1 MNWFVSLFL
10 KITTLILF
18 ISYNAFAGGLE
29 VSRQNNMILFSDGT
43 TVNFSSRQTSSTVT
57 DNLYTSLDSQSIIKQ
72 LNIMSAAFKSDYS
85 DTISYAF
92 EMYEPMA
99 STLQYPATI
108 GGVPAGQ
115 KALLRS
121 QALSLTGKYDLTN
134 SGFGVVASIRQLTIK
149 RSTVNINPAQ
159 GDLVTTPDSG
169 IGYMAGVSY
178 ERPEIA
184 LKVLLSHAPGIDIV
198 VPTTVVGSGTVSQP
212 NFTTLEFETGIAN
225 NTLLFGSIH
234 QGEHASAQV
243 KLNGIG
249 AISSFTDGEKYNIG
263 LGRKFNE
270 KLSGSFSYT
279 TEEGSSST
287 GTSLLSPTNGT
298 DTYGIGVNYVTESV
312 DVAFGYAMSSFGDK
326 AVTSAYG
333 TGNFT
338 NNDATT
344 TGLRIKFKLP

>member
-1 MNWFVSLFL
+1 MGKFISLFL
-10 KITTLILF
+10 KIGTLIILVSF
-18 ISYNAFAGGLE
+18 NSFAGGLE
-29 VSRQNNMILFSDGT
+29 VSRQNNMILFSEGK
-43 TVNFSSRQTSSTVT
+43 TVNFSTRQTSSTVT
-57 DNLYTSLDSQSIIKQ
+57 DNLYTSLDSQSIIKK
-72 LNIMSAAFKSDYS
+72 LNLMSAAFKSDYNEN
-85 DTISYAF
+85 ISYAF

-99 STLQYPATI
+99 STLQYPATV

-121 QALSLTGKYDLTN
+121 QALSLTGKYNLPN
-134 SGFGVVASIRQLTIK
+134 SGFGLVAGVRQLTIK
-149 RSTVNINPAQ
+149 RSTLNINPAQ

-169 IGYMAGVSY
+169 IGFVAGVSY
-178 ERPEIA
+178 EMPEIA
-184 LKVLLSHAPGIDIV
+184 LKVLLTQAPGIDIV

-212 NFTTLEFETGIAN
+212 SFTTLEFETGIAN
-225 NTLLFGSIH
+225 NTLMFGSIH

-263 LGRKFNE
+263 VGRKFSE

-279 TEEGSSST
+279 TEEGSSAT

-298 DTYGIGVNYVTESV
+298 DTYSIGVNYVSESV

-326 AVTSAYG
+326 AVTTAYG

-344 TGLRIKFKLP
+344 TGLRVKFKLP

>member
-1 MNWFVSLFL
+1 MGKFISLFL
-10 KITTLILF
+10 KIGTLIIF
-18 ISYNAFAGGLE
+18 VSFNSFAGGLE
-29 VSRQNNMILFSDGT
+29 VSRQNNMILFSEGK
-43 TVNFSSRQTSSTVT
+43 TVNFSSRQTNSTVT

-134 SGFGVVASIRQLTIK
+134 SGFGVVAGIRQLTIK

-234 QGEHASAQV
+234 QG
-243 KLNGIG
+243 
-249 AISSFTDGEKYNIG
+249 
-263 LGRKFNE
+263 
-270 KLSGSFSYT
+270 
-279 TEEGSSST
+279 
-287 GTSLLSPTNGT
+287 
-298 DTYGIGVNYVTESV
+298 
-312 DVAFGYAMSSFGDK
+312 
-326 AVTSAYG
+326 
-333 TGNFT
+333 
-338 NNDATT
+338 
-344 TGLRIKFKLP
+344 

>member
-1 MNWFVSLFL
+1 MNWLVSLFF
-10 KITTLILF
+10 KITLFIIF

-29 VSRQNNMILFSDGT
+29 VSRQNNMILFSEGT
-43 TVNFSSRQTSSTVT
+43 SVNFSSRQTSSTVT

-72 LNIMSAAFKSDYS
+72 LNILSAAFKSDYNEN
-85 DTISYAF
+85 ISYAF

-99 STLQYPATI
+99 STLQYPATV

-121 QALSLTGKYDLTN
+121 QALSLTGKYNLSN
-134 SGFGVVASIRQLTIK
+134 SGFGLVAGVRQLTIK
-149 RSTVNINPAQ
+149 RSTLNINPAQ

-169 IGYMAGVSY
+169 IGYVAGVSY
-178 ERPEIA
+178 EMPEIA
-184 LKVLLSHAPGIDIV
+184 LKVLLTQAPGIDIV

-212 NFTTLEFETGIAN
+212 SFTTLEFETGIAN
-225 NTLLFGSIH
+225 NTLMFGSIH

-263 LGRKFNE
+263 VGRKFSE

-279 TEEGSSST
+279 TEEGSSAT

-298 DTYGIGVNYVTESV
+298 DTYSIGVNYVTESV

-326 AVTSAYG
+326 AVTTAYG

-344 TGLRIKFKLP
+344 TGLRVKFKLP

>member
-1 MNWFVSLFL
+1 
-10 KITTLILF
+10 
-18 ISYNAFAGGLE
+18 
-29 VSRQNNMILFSDGT
+29 MILFSDGT

-57 DNLYTSLDSQSIIKQ
+57 DNLYTSLDSQSIVKQ

-99 STLQYPATI
+99 STLQYPSTI

-134 SGFGVVASIRQLTIK
+134 SGFGIIASIRQLTIK
-149 RSTVNINPAQ
+149 RSTVNVSPAQ

-263 LGRKFNE
+263 VGRKFNE

-279 TEEGSSST
+279 TEEGSSAT

-298 DTYGIGVNYVTESV
+298 DTYIIGINYVTESI
-312 DVAFGYAMSSFGDK
+312 DIALGYAMSSFGDK
-326 AVTSAYG
+326 AVTTAYG

-338 NNDATT
+338 NNYATT

>member
-1 MNWFVSLFL
+1 MNWLVSFFF
-10 KITTLILF
+10 KITLF
-18 ISYNAFAGGLE
+18 IIFICYNAFAGGLE
-29 VSRQNNMILFSDGT
+29 VSRQNNMILFSEGT
-43 TVNFSSRQTSSTVT
+43 SVNFSSRQTSSTVT

-72 LNIMSAAFKSDYS
+72 LNILSAAFKSDYNEN
-85 DTISYAF
+85 ISYAF

-99 STLQYPATI
+99 STLQYPATV

-121 QALSLTGKYDLTN
+121 QALSLTGKYNLPN
-134 SGFGVVASIRQLTIK
+134 SGFGLVAGVRQLTIK
-149 RSTVNINPAQ
+149 RSTLNINPAQ

-169 IGYMAGVSY
+169 IGYVAGVSY
-178 ERPEIA
+178 EMPEIA
-184 LKVLLSHAPGIDIV
+184 LKVLLTQAPGIDIV

-212 NFTTLEFETGIAN
+212 SFTTLEFETGIAN
-225 NTLLFGSIH
+225 NTLMFGSIH

-263 LGRKFNE
+263 VGRKFSE

-279 TEEGSSST
+279 TEEGSSAT

-298 DTYGIGVNYVTESV
+298 DTYSIGVNYVSESV

-326 AVTSAYG
+326 AVTTAYG

-344 TGLRIKFKLP
+344 TGLRVKFKLP

>member
-1 MNWFVSLFL
+1 MNWFLSLFL
-10 KITTLILF
+10 KITTLIIF

-29 VSRQNNMILFSDGT
+29 VSRQNNMILFSDGK

-149 RSTVNINPAQ
+149 RSTVNISPAQ

-178 ERPEIA
+178 KRPEIA

-263 LGRKFNE
+263 VGRKFSE

-279 TEEGSSST
+279 TEEGSSAT

-298 DTYGIGVNYVTESV
+298 DTYSIGVNYVTESV

-326 AVTSAYG
+326 AVTTAYG

-344 TGLRIKFKLP
+344 TGLRVKFKLP

>member
-1 MNWFVSLFL
+1 MNWLVSFFF
-10 KITTLILF
+10 KITLFIIF

-29 VSRQNNMILFSDGT
+29 VSRQNNMILFSEGT
-43 TVNFSSRQTSSTVT
+43 SVNFSSRQTSSTVT

-72 LNIMSAAFKSDYS
+72 LNILSAAFKSDYNEN
-85 DTISYAF
+85 ISYAF

-99 STLQYPATI
+99 STLQYPATV

-121 QALSLTGKYDLTN
+121 QALSLTGKYNLPN
-134 SGFGVVASIRQLTIK
+134 SGFGLVAGVRQLTIK
-149 RSTVNINPAQ
+149 RSTLNINPAQ

-169 IGYMAGVSY
+169 IGYVAGVSY
-178 ERPEIA
+178 EMPEIA
-184 LKVLLSHAPGIDIV
+184 LKVLLTQAPGIDIV

-212 NFTTLEFETGIAN
+212 SFTTLEFETGIAN

-263 LGRKFNE
+263 VGRKFSE

-279 TEEGSSST
+279 TEEGSSAT

-298 DTYGIGVNYVTESV
+298 DTYSIGVNYVSESV

-326 AVTSAYG
+326 AVTTAYG

-344 TGLRIKFKLP
+344 TGLRVKFKLP

>member
-57 DNLYTSLDSQSIIKQ
+57 DNLYTSLDSQSIIKK

-149 RSTVNINPAQ
+149 RSTVNISPAQ

-263 LGRKFNE
+263 VGRKFSE

-279 TEEGSSST
+279 TEEGSSAT

-298 DTYGIGVNYVTESV
+298 DTYSIGVNYVTESV

-326 AVTSAYG
+326 AVTTAYG

>member
-1 MNWFVSLFL
+1 MNWFVSLFF

-57 DNLYTSLDSQSIIKQ
+57 DNLYTSLDSQSIIKK

-134 SGFGVVASIRQLTIK
+134 SGFGIVGGIRQLTIK
-149 RSTVNINPAQ
+149 RSTVNISPAQ

-184 LKVLLSHAPGIDIV
+184 LKVLLFALTIFCGIMIR
-198 VPTTVVGSGTVSQP
+198 
-212 NFTTLEFETGIAN
+212 I
-225 NTLLFGSIH
+225 
-234 QGEHASAQV
+234 SA
-243 KLNGIG
+243 KPYIL
-249 AISSFTDGEKYNIG
+249 A
-263 LGRKFNE
+263 
-270 KLSGSFSYT
+270 FSRMV
-279 TEEGSSST
+279 EEGSSPEIEKEINQSAARARRWVKAIWLLI
-287 GTSLLSPTNGT
+287 SLAAFI
-298 DTYGIGVNYVTESV
+298 GIW
-312 DVAFGYAMSSFGDK
+312 K
-326 AVTSAYG
+326 P
-333 TGNFT
+333 
-338 NNDATT
+338 
-344 TGLRIKFKLP
+344 LI

>member
-1 MNWFVSLFL
+1 MGKFISLFL
-10 KITTLILF
+10 KIGTLIIFL
-18 ISYNAFAGGLE
+18 SSNSFAGGLE
-29 VSRQNNMILFSDGT
+29 VSRQNNMILFSEGK
-43 TVNFSSRQTSSTVT
+43 TVNFSTRQTSSTVT
-57 DNLYTSLDSQSIIKQ
+57 DNLYTSLDSQSIIKK
-72 LNIMSAAFKSDYS
+72 LNLMSAAFKSDYNEN
-85 DTISYAF
+85 ISYAF

-108 GGVPAGQ
+108 GGVPADQ
-115 KALLRS
+115 KAFLRT
-121 QALSLTGKYDLTN
+121 QALSFTSKYNLSN
-134 SGFGVVASIRQLTIK
+134 SGFGLVAEERQLTIK
-149 RSTVNINPAQ
+149 RSTLNINPAQ

-169 IGYMAGVSY
+169 IGYVAGVSY
-178 ERPEIA
+178 EMPEIA
-184 LKVLLSHAPGIDIV
+184 LKVLLTQAPGIDIV

-212 NFTTLEFETGIAN
+212 SFTTLEFETGIAN
-225 NTLLFGSIH
+225 NTLMFGSIH

-263 LGRKFNE
+263 VGRKFSE

-279 TEEGSSST
+279 TEEGSSAT

-298 DTYGIGVNYVTESV
+298 DTYSIGVNYVTESV

-326 AVTSAYG
+326 AVTTAYG

-344 TGLRIKFKLP
+344 TGLRVKFKLP

>member
-1 MNWFVSLFL
+1 
-10 KITTLILF
+10 
-18 ISYNAFAGGLE
+18 
-29 VSRQNNMILFSDGT
+29 
-43 TVNFSSRQTSSTVT
+43 
-57 DNLYTSLDSQSIIKQ
+57 
-72 LNIMSAAFKSDYS
+72 MSAAFKSDYS

-149 RSTVNINPAQ
+149 RSTVNISPAQ

-263 LGRKFNE
+263 VGRKFNE

-279 TEEGSSST
+279 TEEGSSAT

-298 DTYGIGVNYVTESV
+298 DTYSIGVNYVTQTV
-312 DVAFGYAMSSFGDK
+312 DVAFG
-326 AVTSAYG
+326 
-333 TGNFT
+333 
-338 NNDATT
+338 
-344 TGLRIKFKLP
+344 

>member
-1 MNWFVSLFL
+1 MNWFLSLFF
-10 KITTLILF
+10 KITTLIVF

-29 VSRQNNMILFSDGT
+29 VSRQNNMILFSDGK

-57 DNLYTSLDSQSIIKQ
+57 DNLYTSLDGQSIVKK

-99 STLQYPATI
+99 STLQYPATV

-121 QALSLTGKYDLTN
+121 QALSLTGKYDLSN
-134 SGFGVVASIRQLTIK
+134 SGFGIVGGIRQLTIK
-149 RSTVNINPAQ
+149 RSTVNISPAQ

-279 TEEGSSST
+279 TEEGSSAT

-298 DTYGIGVNYVTESV
+298 DTYSIGVNYVTESV
-312 DVAFGYAMSSFGDK
+312 DIAFGYAMSSFGDK
-326 AVTSAYG
+326 AVTTAYG

>member
-57 DNLYTSLDSQSIIKQ
+57 DNLYTSLDSQSIIKK

-134 SGFGVVASIRQLTIK
+134 SGFGVVASRRQLTIK
-149 RSTVNINPAQ
+149 RSTVNISPAQ

-279 TEEGSSST
+279 TEEGSSAT

-298 DTYGIGVNYVTESV
+298 DTYSIGVNYVTECV

-326 AVTSAYG
+326 AVTTAYG

-344 TGLRIKFKLP
+344 TGLRVKFKLP

>member
-1 MNWFVSLFL
+1 MGKFFSLFL
-10 KITTLILF
+10 KIGTLVVFLSF
-18 ISYNAFAGGLE
+18 NSFAGGLE
-29 VSRQNNMILFSDGT
+29 VSRQNNMILFSEGK
-43 TVNFSSRQTSSTVT
+43 TVNFSTRQTSSTVT
-57 DNLYTSLDSQSIIKQ
+57 DNLYTSLDSQSIIKK
-72 LNIMSAAFKSDYS
+72 LNLMSAAFKSDYNEN
-85 DTISYAF
+85 ISYAF

-121 QALSLTGKYDLTN
+121 QALSLTGKYNLSN
-134 SGFGVVASIRQLTIK
+134 SGFGLVAGVRQLTIK
-149 RSTVNINPAQ
+149 RSTLNINPAQ
-159 GDLVTTPDSG
+159 GDLVTTPESG
-169 IGYMAGVSY
+169 IGYVAGVSY
-178 ERPEIA
+178 EMPEIA
-184 LKVLLSHAPGIDIV
+184 LKVLLTQAPGIDIV

-212 NFTTLEFETGIAN
+212 SFTTLEFETGIAN
-225 NTLLFGSIH
+225 NTLMFGSIH

-263 LGRKFNE
+263 VGRKFSE

-279 TEEGSSST
+279 TEEGSSAT

-298 DTYGIGVNYVTESV
+298 DTYSIGVNYVTESV

-326 AVTSAYG
+326 AVTTAYG

-344 TGLRIKFKLP
+344 TGLRVKFKLP

>member
-1 MNWFVSLFL
+1 MNWLVSLFF
-10 KITTLILF
+10 KITLFIIF

-29 VSRQNNMILFSDGT
+29 VSRQNNMILFSEGT
-43 TVNFSSRQTSSTVT
+43 SVNFSSRQTSSTVT

-72 LNIMSAAFKSDYS
+72 LNILSAAFKSDYNEN
-85 DTISYAF
+85 ISYAF

-99 STLQYPATI
+99 STLQYPATV

-121 QALSLTGKYDLTN
+121 QALSLTGKYNLSN
-134 SGFGVVASIRQLTIK
+134 SGFGLVAGVRQLTIK
-149 RSTVNINPAQ
+149 RSTLNINPAQ

-169 IGYMAGVSY
+169 IGYVAGVSY
-178 ERPEIA
+178 EMPEIA
-184 LKVLLSHAPGIDIV
+184 LKVLLTQAPGIDIV

-212 NFTTLEFETGIAN
+212 SFTTLEFETGIAN

-263 LGRKFNE
+263 VGRKFSE

-279 TEEGSSST
+279 TEEGSSAT

-298 DTYGIGVNYVTESV
+298 DTYSIGVNYVSESV

-326 AVTSAYG
+326 AVTTAYG

-344 TGLRIKFKLP
+344 TGLRVKFKLP

>member
-1 MNWFVSLFL
+1 MGKFISLFL
-10 KITTLILF
+10 KIGTLIILVSF
-18 ISYNAFAGGLE
+18 NSFAGGLE
-29 VSRQNNMILFSDGT
+29 VSRQNNMILFSEGK
-43 TVNFSSRQTSSTVT
+43 TVNFSTRQTSSTVT
-57 DNLYTSLDSQSIIKQ
+57 DNLYTSLDSQSIIKK
-72 LNIMSAAFKSDYS
+72 LNLMSAAFKSDYNEN
-85 DTISYAF
+85 ISYAF

-99 STLQYPATI
+99 STLQYPATV

-121 QALSLTGKYDLTN
+121 QALSLTGKYNLPN
-134 SGFGVVASIRQLTIK
+134 SGFGLVAGVRQVTIK
-149 RSTVNINPAQ
+149 RSTLNINPAQ

-169 IGYMAGVSY
+169 IVYMAGGSY
-178 ERPEIA
+178 EMPEIA
-184 LKVLLSHAPGIDIV
+184 LKVLLTQAPGIDIV

-212 NFTTLEFETGIAN
+212 SFTTLEFETGIAN
-225 NTLLFGSIH
+225 NTLMFGSIH

-249 AISSFTDGEKYNIG
+249 AISAFTDGEKYNIG
-263 LGRKFNE
+263 VGRKFSE

-279 TEEGSSST
+279 TEEGSSAT

-298 DTYGIGVNYVTESV
+298 DTYSIGVNYVTESV

-326 AVTSAYG
+326 AVTTAYG

-344 TGLRIKFKLP
+344 TGLRVKFKLP

>member
-1 MNWFVSLFL
+1 MGKFISLFL
-10 KITTLILF
+10 KIGTLIILVSF
-18 ISYNAFAGGLE
+18 NSFAGGLE
-29 VSRQNNMILFSDGT
+29 VSRQNNMILFSEGK
-43 TVNFSSRQTSSTVT
+43 TVNFSTRQTSSTVT
-57 DNLYTSLDSQSIIKQ
+57 DNLYTSLDSQSIIKK
-72 LNIMSAAFKSDYS
+72 LNLMSAAFKSDYNEN
-85 DTISYAF
+85 ISYAF

-121 QALSLTGKYDLTN
+121 QALSLTGKYNLSN
-134 SGFGVVASIRQLTIK
+134 SGFGLVARVRQLTIK
-149 RSTVNINPAQ
+149 RSTLNINPAQ

-169 IGYMAGVSY
+169 IGYVAGVSY
-178 ERPEIA
+178 EMPEIA
-184 LKVLLSHAPGIDIV
+184 LKVLLTQAPGIDIV

-212 NFTTLEFETGIAN
+212 SFTTLEFETGIAN
-225 NTLLFGSIH
+225 NTLMFGSIH

-263 LGRKFNE
+263 VGRKFSE

-279 TEEGSSST
+279 TEEGSSAT

-298 DTYGIGVNYVTESV
+298 DTYSIGVNYVTESV

-326 AVTSAYG
+326 AVTTAYG

-344 TGLRIKFKLP
+344 TGLRVKFKLP

>member
-1 MNWFVSLFL
+1 
-10 KITTLILF
+10 
-18 ISYNAFAGGLE
+18 
-29 VSRQNNMILFSDGT
+29 
-43 TVNFSSRQTSSTVT
+43 
-57 DNLYTSLDSQSIIKQ
+57 
-72 LNIMSAAFKSDYS
+72 
-85 DTISYAF
+85 
-92 EMYEPMA
+92 MYEPMA
-99 STLQYPATI
+99 STLQYPATV

-121 QALSLTGKYDLTN
+121 QALSLTGKYNLSN
-134 SGFGVVASIRQLTIK
+134 SGFGLVAGVRQLTIK
-149 RSTVNINPAQ
+149 RSTLNINPAQ
-159 GDLVTTPDSG
+159 GDWVTTPDSG
-169 IGYMAGVSY
+169 IGYVAGVSY
-178 ERPEIA
+178 EMPEIA
-184 LKVLLSHAPGIDIV
+184 LKVLLSLAPGIDIV

-212 NFTTLEFETGIAN
+212 SITTLEFETGIAN
-225 NTLLFGSIH
+225 NTLMFGSIH

-263 LGRKFNE
+263 VGRKFSE

-279 TEEGSSST
+279 TEEGSSAT

-298 DTYGIGVNYVTESV
+298 DTYSIGVNYVTESV

-326 AVTSAYG
+326 AVTTAYG

-344 TGLRIKFKLP
+344 TGLRVKFKLP

>member
-1 MNWFVSLFL
+1 MGKFFSLFL
-10 KITTLILF
+10 KIGTLIVFLSF
-18 ISYNAFAGGLE
+18 NSFAGGLE
-29 VSRQNNMILFSDGT
+29 VSRQNNMMLFSEGK
-43 TVNFSSRQTSSTVT
+43 TVNFSTRQTSSTVT
-57 DNLYTSLDSQSIIKQ
+57 DNLYTSLDSQSIIKK
-72 LNIMSAAFKSDYS
+72 LNLMSAAFKSDYNEN
-85 DTISYAF
+85 ISYAF

-99 STLQYPATI
+99 STLQYPATV

-121 QALSLTGKYDLTN
+121 QALSLTGKYNLSN
-134 SGFGVVASIRQLTIK
+134 SGFGLVAGVRQLTIK
-149 RSTVNINPAQ
+149 RSTLNINPAQ

-178 ERPEIA
+178 EMPEIA
-184 LKVLLSHAPGIDIV
+184 LKVLLTQAPGIDIV

-212 NFTTLEFETGIAN
+212 SFTTLEFETGIAN
-225 NTLLFGSIH
+225 NTLMFGSIH

-263 LGRKFNE
+263 VGRKFSE

-279 TEEGSSST
+279 TEEGSSAT

-298 DTYGIGVNYVTESV
+298 DTYSIGVNYVTESV

-326 AVTSAYG
+326 AVTTAYG

-344 TGLRIKFKLP
+344 TGLRVKFKLP

>member
-1 MNWFVSLFL
+1 
-10 KITTLILF
+10 
-18 ISYNAFAGGLE
+18 
-29 VSRQNNMILFSDGT
+29 
-43 TVNFSSRQTSSTVT
+43 
-57 DNLYTSLDSQSIIKQ
+57 
-72 LNIMSAAFKSDYS
+72 MSAAFKSDYS

-134 SGFGVVASIRQLTIK
+134 SGFGIIASIRQLTIK
-149 RSTVNINPAQ
+149 RSTVNVSPAQ

-184 LKVLLSHAPGIDIV
+184 LKVLLSHAPGIDII

-263 LGRKFNE
+263 VGRKFNE

-279 TEEGSSST
+279 TEEGSSAT

-298 DTYGIGVNYVTESV
+298 DTYSIGVNYVTQTV

-326 AVTSAYG
+326 AVTTAYG

>member
-1 MNWFVSLFL
+1 MGKFISLFL
-10 KITTLILF
+10 NIGTLIIFL
-18 ISYNAFAGGLE
+18 SYNSFAGGLE
-29 VSRQNNMILFSDGT
+29 VSRQNNMILFSEGK
-43 TVNFSSRQTSSTVT
+43 TVNFSTRQTSSTVT
-57 DNLYTSLDSQSIIKQ
+57 DNLYTSLDSQSIIKK
-72 LNIMSAAFKSDYS
+72 LNLMSAAFKSDYNEN
-85 DTISYAF
+85 ISYAF

-99 STLQYPATI
+99 STLQYPATV

-121 QALSLTGKYDLTN
+121 QALSLTGKYNLSN
-134 SGFGVVASIRQLTIK
+134 SGFGLVAGVRQLTIK
-149 RSTVNINPAQ
+149 RSTLNINPAQ

-169 IGYMAGVSY
+169 IGYVAGVSY
-178 ERPEIA
+178 EMPEIA
-184 LKVLLSHAPGIDIV
+184 LKVLLTQAPGIDIV

-212 NFTTLEFETGIAN
+212 SFTTLEFETGIAN
-225 NTLLFGSIH
+225 NTLMFGSIH

-263 LGRKFNE
+263 VGRKFSE

-279 TEEGSSST
+279 TEEGSSAT

-298 DTYGIGVNYVTESV
+298 DTYSIGVNYVSENV

-326 AVTSAYG
+326 AVTTAYG

-344 TGLRIKFKLP
+344 TGLRVKFKLP

>member
-1 MNWFVSLFL
+1 MNWLVSLFF
-10 KITTLILF
+10 KITLFIIF

-29 VSRQNNMILFSDGT
+29 VSRQNNMILFSEGT
-43 TVNFSSRQTSSTVT
+43 SVNFSSRQTSSTVT

-72 LNIMSAAFKSDYS
+72 LNILSAAFKSDYNEN
-85 DTISYAF
+85 ISYAF

-99 STLQYPATI
+99 STLQYPATV

-121 QALSLTGKYDLTN
+121 QALSLTGKYNLSN
-134 SGFGVVASIRQLTIK
+134 SGFGLVAGVRQLTIK
-149 RSTVNINPAQ
+149 RSTLNINPAQ

-178 ERPEIA
+178 EMPEIA
-184 LKVLLSHAPGIDIV
+184 LKVLLTQAPGIDIV

-212 NFTTLEFETGIAN
+212 SFTTLEFETGIAN
-225 NTLLFGSIH
+225 NTLMFGSIH

-263 LGRKFNE
+263 VGRKFSE

-279 TEEGSSST
+279 TEEGSSAT

-298 DTYGIGVNYVTESV
+298 DTYSIGVNYVTESV

-326 AVTSAYG
+326 AVTTAYG

-344 TGLRIKFKLP
+344 TGLRVKFKLP

>member
-1 MNWFVSLFL
+1 MGKFISLFL
-10 KITTLILF
+10 KIGTLIIF
-18 ISYNAFAGGLE
+18 VSFNSFAGGLE
-29 VSRQNNMILFSDGT
+29 VSRQNNMILFSEGK
-43 TVNFSSRQTSSTVT
+43 TVNFSTRQTSSTVT
-57 DNLYTSLDSQSIIKQ
+57 DNLYTSLDSQSIIKK
-72 LNIMSAAFKSDYS
+72 LNLMSAAFKSDYNEN
-85 DTISYAF
+85 ISYAF

-121 QALSLTGKYDLTN
+121 QALSLTGKYNLSN
-134 SGFGVVASIRQLTIK
+134 SGFGLVAGVRQLTIK
-149 RSTVNINPAQ
+149 RSTLNINPAQ

-169 IGYMAGVSY
+169 IGYVAGVSY
-178 ERPEIA
+178 EMPEIA
-184 LKVLLSHAPGIDIV
+184 LKVLLTQAPGIDIV

-212 NFTTLEFETGIAN
+212 SFTTLEFETGIAN
-225 NTLLFGSIH
+225 NTLMFGSIH

-263 LGRKFNE
+263 VGRKFSE

-279 TEEGSSST
+279 TEEGSSAT

-298 DTYGIGVNYVTESV
+298 DTYSIGVNYVTESV

>member
-1 MNWFVSLFL
+1 MGKFISLFL
-10 KITTLILF
+10 NIGTLIIFL
-18 ISYNAFAGGLE
+18 SYNSFAGGLE
-29 VSRQNNMILFSDGT
+29 VSRQNNMILFSEGK
-43 TVNFSSRQTSSTVT
+43 TVNFSTRQTSSTVT
-57 DNLYTSLDSQSIIKQ
+57 DNLYTSLDSQSIIKK
-72 LNIMSAAFKSDYS
+72 LNLMSAAFKSDYNEN
-85 DTISYAF
+85 ISYAF

-99 STLQYPATI
+99 STLQYPATV

-121 QALSLTGKYDLTN
+121 QALSLTGKYNLPN
-134 SGFGVVASIRQLTIK
+134 SGFGLVAGVRQLTIK
-149 RSTVNINPAQ
+149 RSTLNINPAQ

-169 IGYMAGVSY
+169 IGYVAGVSY
-178 ERPEIA
+178 EMPEIA
-184 LKVLLSHAPGIDIV
+184 LKVLLTQAPGIDIV

-212 NFTTLEFETGIAN
+212 SFTTLEFETGIAN
-225 NTLLFGSIH
+225 NTLMFGSIH

-263 LGRKFNE
+263 VGRKFSE

-279 TEEGSSST
+279 TEEGSSAT

-298 DTYGIGVNYVTESV
+298 DTYSIGVNYVSENV

-326 AVTSAYG
+326 AVTTAYG

-344 TGLRIKFKLP
+344 TGLRVKFKLP

>member
-1 MNWFVSLFL
+1 MNWLVSLFF
-10 KITTLILF
+10 KITLFIIF

-29 VSRQNNMILFSDGT
+29 VSRQNNMILFSEGT
-43 TVNFSSRQTSSTVT
+43 SVNFSSRQTSSTVT

-72 LNIMSAAFKSDYS
+72 LNILSAAFKSDYNEN
-85 DTISYAF
+85 ISYAF

-99 STLQYPATI
+99 STLQYPATV

-121 QALSLTGKYDLTN
+121 QALSLTGKYNLSN
-134 SGFGVVASIRQLTIK
+134 SGFGLVAGVRQLTIK
-149 RSTVNINPAQ
+149 RSTLNINPAQ

-169 IGYMAGVSY
+169 IGYVAGVSY
-178 ERPEIA
+178 EMPEIA
-184 LKVLLSHAPGIDIV
+184 LKVLLTQAPGIDIV

-212 NFTTLEFETGIAN
+212 SFTTLEFETGIAN

-263 LGRKFNE
+263 VGRKFSE

-279 TEEGSSST
+279 TEEGSSAS

-298 DTYGIGVNYVTESV
+298 DTYSIGVNYATESV

-326 AVTSAYG
+326 AVTTAYG

-344 TGLRIKFKLP
+344 TGLRVKFKLP

>member
-1 MNWFVSLFL
+1 MNWLVSLFF
-10 KITTLILF
+10 KITLFIIF

-29 VSRQNNMILFSDGT
+29 VSRQNNMILFSEGT
-43 TVNFSSRQTSSTVT
+43 SVNFSSRQTSSTVT

-72 LNIMSAAFKSDYS
+72 LNILSAAFKSDYNEN
-85 DTISYAF
+85 ISYAF

-99 STLQYPATI
+99 STLQYPATV

-121 QALSLTGKYDLTN
+121 QALSLTGKYNLSN
-134 SGFGVVASIRQLTIK
+134 SGFGLVAGVRQLTIK
-149 RSTVNINPAQ
+149 RSTLNINPAQ

-169 IGYMAGVSY
+169 IGYVAGVSY
-178 ERPEIA
+178 EMPEIA
-184 LKVLLSHAPGIDIV
+184 LKVLLTQAPGIDIV

-212 NFTTLEFETGIAN
+212 SFTTLEFETGIAN
-225 NTLLFGSIH
+225 NTLMFGSIH

-263 LGRKFNE
+263 VGRKFSE

-279 TEEGSSST
+279 TEEGSSAT

-298 DTYGIGVNYVTESV
+298 DTYSIGVNYVSESV

-326 AVTSAYG
+326 AVTTAYG

-344 TGLRIKFKLP
+344 TGLRVKFKLP